1 MGTPRQHGQSDETH
15 STRARHEDR
24 RDIAPLHDAATDANE
39 DAVDRA
45 IEMTFPASDPPAWT
59 ATK

>member
-1 MGTPRQHGQSDETH
+1 MGTPRRDRRNEDPPPTREGQD
-15 STRARHEDR
+15 DR
-24 RDIAPLHDAATDANE
+24 RDIAPPQNAVIEASE

-59 ATK
+59 AS